1 MSTTLNESAREKLTR
16 LVAAARAAK
25 TDIAASVLQIPGVV
39 DPAVHVDRN
48 GNSITYNKE
57 QLEFV
62 TLASKGASCILI
74 GSAGTGKT
82 TSMRGT
88 LEAMVQSGHAG
99 LLSAPAHKHLPSSG
113 APGIVIISF
122 TRRAVANIRKNLPP
136 DLQANCL
143 TYHALLQYEPVFN
156 TVIDPA
162 TLEERKSMSFQPSY
176 GPDNPLPDSIR
187 VVVIEESSMFS
198 TDFFKILSE
207 ALPIGVQYILLG
219 DIQQLPPVFGP
230 AILGYKMLE
239 WPVVEL
245 TQVYRQALESPIIR
259 LAHRILSGVP
269 IPVEEFDSWK
279 VPGKLTLHPWKKKL
293 DSENATLTIAKFLKV
308 AIDQGAYNPD
318 EDMVLI
324 PFNKSC
330 GTIELNKHIAQHMA
344 RMRKEIVHEV
354 IAGFSKICFSVG
366 DKILYDKEDA
376 TVTAIKLNPAYSGKS
391 PQPASLTMDYWG
403 FDFKST
409 PESAIGSES
418 SGDDDIDFL
427 LSQMVAVGGD
437 SEERTRQASH
447 EITIQMKDTGTE
459 VILTSAGDISSL
471 LHSYVLTVHKS
482 QGSEFRKV
490 FVMLH
495 QSHATMLQRELLYTA
510 VTRAKEELYVICE
523 PDSLVKGINN
533 QKIKGNSLAEKA
545 IFFQGKIEKLIG

>member
-1 MSTTLNESAREKLTR
+1 MTQLNESAREKLTR

-25 TDIAASVLQIPGVV
+25 TNMGEAVSEIAPLTAQHS
-39 DPAVHVDRN
+39 DRN
-48 GNSITYNKE
+48 GLSITYNTQ
-57 QLEFV
+57 QLQF
-62 TLASKGASCILI
+62 TQLATAGQSCILI
-74 GSAGTGKT
+74 GAAGTGKT

-88 LEAMVQSGHAG
+88 LESIIESGRAG

-113 APGIVIISF
+113 SPGIVIISF

-143 TYHALLQYEPVFN
+143 TYHALLQYEPVYN
-156 TVIDPA
+156 KVTDPA
-162 TLEERKSMSFQPSY
+162 TLEERKSMSFEPAY
-176 GPDNPLPDSIR
+176 GSDNPLPDSIR

-198 TDFFKILSE
+198 TDFFSILSS
-207 ALPIGVQYILLG
+207 ALPTTTQYILLG

-269 IPVEEFDSWK
+269 IPVKEFPEWK
-279 VPGKLTLHPWKKKL
+279 IPGKLTLHPWKKKL
-293 DSENATLTIAKFLKV
+293 DSENATLTMAKFLKV
-308 AIDQGAYNPD
+308 AIDTNNYLPE

-330 GTIELNKHIAQHMA
+330 GTVELNKHIAQHMA
-344 RMRKEIVHEV
+344 RIRKEVVYEV
-354 IAGFSKICFSVG
+354 IAGFTKACFAVG
-366 DKILYDKEDA
+366 DKILYEKEDA
-376 TVTAIKLNPAYSGKS
+376 VIARIALNPAYSGKS
-391 PQPASLTMDYWG
+391 PQPGSLTLDYWG

-409 PESAIGSES
+409 PESAVGGAE
-418 SGDDDIDFL
+418 GDDDIDFL

-447 EITIQMKDTGTE
+447 EITIKMKDTDRE
-459 VILTSAGDISSL
+459 VVLASAGDISSL

-490 FVMLH
+490 FVLLH
-495 QSHATMLQRELLYTA
+495 QSHATMLQRELIYTA
-510 VTRAKEELYVICE
+510 VTRAKEELYIICE

-533 QKIKGNSLAEKA
+533 QKIKGNTLAEKA
-545 IFFQGKIEKLIG
+545 IFFQGRIDKLT